1 MSPLATYIQHYTGDF
16 SQKIRQEKEIK
27 GIQIKMKEVK
37 LSLFIDVMILHLENL
52 RECINTPLEL
62 INRFS
67 TVSGYT
73 TTHKMTFSSKH

>member
-1 MSPLATYIQHYTGDF
+1 MNRYRARE
-16 SQKIRQEKEIK
+16 IRQEKEIK
-27 GIQIKMKEVK
+27 GIQIKVKEVK
-37 LSLFIDVMILHLENL
+37 LSLFIEVMILHLENL